1 MQRQPAASSLTRPG
15 AAGFAVLVLAAA
27 LLAVF
32 AAPAQASIFGP
43 RAAHSPNADD
53 IRTTYWVALAV
64 AVVLFAAINAALI
77 VAVLRFRAGRGR
89 VAQRVA
95 AGPGP
100 LLRPAV
106 PLAAIAIG
114 LFVFGIVM
122 TSKAKRV
129 APTGPSGLNASSGL
143 VAQVG
148 GLSVPPDAK
157 QLDITA
163 IGQRWLWRFEYPGG
177 RPGDRVFSYNEL
189 VVPVDTAVILHL
201 TSTDV
206 THRWFIP
213 TLGGQVDAIPGQ
225 DVSTWFRADQ
235 TGTFSGQST
244 SYSGSAY
251 ATMRAWVHV
260 VTAQQYQSFISSKRK
275 QLAQAQDYVSKKLGE
290 TTSGVPTP

>member
-1 MQRQPAASSLTRPG
+1 MATRKRLRRL
-15 AAGFAVLVLAAA
+15 ALYICLALAALA
-27 LLAVF
+27 LLAV
-32 AAPAQASIFGP
+32 PAGASVFGP
-43 RAAHSPNADD
+43 RQAHSPNASD
-53 IRTTYWVALAV
+53 IRTAYWVAIIVGGVLIIAV
-64 AVVLFAAINAALI
+64 HAFLIAAL
-77 VAVLRFRAGRGR
+77 VRFRARRGR
-89 VAQRVA
+89 SPRRFT
-95 AGPGP
+95 AGHRAFA
-100 LLRPAV
+100 RPAV
-106 PLAAIAIG
+106 PLVAIAVG
-114 LFVFGIVM
+114 LFVFAIVM
-122 TSKAKRV
+122 TTKTRDVQA
-129 APTGPSGLNASSGL
+129 TGPEGLGADSDL
-143 VAQVG
+143 VAQVN
-148 GLSVPPDAK
+148 GLSIPSGSPV
-157 QLDITA
+157 LNINV

-177 RPGDRVFSYNEL
+177 RPGDRVFSYGQL
-189 VVPVDTAVILHL
+189 TVPVDTAVLLHL